1 MAPLLFFAFFLLIA
15 STNGAS
21 PGAPGAFPP
30 VNVSSPTPPVPMP
43 PTTPYPPTQVITPPP
58 PPQVKL
64 PSPPPAVNLPPRP
77 PSPPVPTPPV
87 SPPKTTADCIPLCS
101 VRCKLHSR
109 KNVCLRAC
117 TTCCLRCKC
126 VPPGQYG
133 NRQKCGKCYANM
145 TTRGG
150 RLKCP

>member
-15 STNGAS
+15 STNGAA

-64 PSPPPAVNLPPRP
+64 PSPPPAVKLPPRP

-87 SPPKTTADCIPLCS
+87 SPPKTTADCILPCS

-133 NRQKCGKCYANM
+133 NREKCGKCYANM